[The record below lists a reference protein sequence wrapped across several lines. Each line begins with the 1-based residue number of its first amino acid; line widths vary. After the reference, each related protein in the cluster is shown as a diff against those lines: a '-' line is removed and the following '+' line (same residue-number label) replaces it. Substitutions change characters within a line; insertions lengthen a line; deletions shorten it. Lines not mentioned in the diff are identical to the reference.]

1 MAAPVA
7 GGAISWRRVVL
18 HVALV
23 ILALLWMLPV
33 YALVLTALKS
43 NAQVVA
49 RPFWSAPERI
59 ALLENIQAAW
69 KRGRMGD
76 FTVNSLIYASVSG
89 VGAVFLASMAAF
101 VVARLRLQAG
111 NFFFYLFMLG
121 TFFPFQMYLVP
132 LVKMGHAGGWY
143 NTRVGLML
151 VYVAIA
157 IPFAVFVLRNYF
169 VTIPQDLFDSAVVD
183 GLSTFQIYTKIFLPL
198 AKPALAVGIIFQF
211 VWIWNDFLFGLVL
224 TSSPRARPVATGL
237 ALLAGY
243 YSLDWATLAA
253 GTIIASLP
261 TVLVYVLLQRY
272 FVRGILAG
280 AIKG

>member
-1 MAAPVA
+1 MAVPVA
-7 GGAISWRRVVL
+7 GQAAVARRVVL
-18 HVALV
+18 HLV
-23 ILALLWMLPV
+23 LIVLALLWMLPV

-43 NAQVVA
+43 NSQVIA
-49 RPFWSAPERI
+49 KPFWSAPERI
-59 ALLENIQAAW
+59 AIWENAQAAW
-69 KRGRMGD
+69 KRGRMGE
-76 FTVNSLIYASVSG
+76 FFINSVIYASVSG
-89 VGAVFLASMAAF
+89 VGAVFFASMAAF
-101 VVARLRLQAG
+101 VVARLRLRAG
-111 NFFFYLFMLG
+111 NLLFYLFMLG

-132 LVKMGHAGGWY
+132 LVKMAHAGGWY
-143 NTRVGLML
+143 NTREGLML
-151 VYVAIA
+151 VYIAIA
-157 IPFAVFVLRNYF
+157 IPFAVFVMRNYF

-224 TSSPRARPVATGL
+224 TSSPKARPVATGL
-237 ALLAGY
+237 AFLAGY
-243 YSLDWATLAA
+243 YTLDWATLAA
-253 GTIIASLP
+253 GTLIASLP